1 MRLIVRFALLASDG
15 GFIQLGM
22 QAGEAFAE
30 TLGCNGLKEDNMKTL
45 HCLVVTVLLTAIA
58 GGQAQAQGY
67 PNKPVRIIIDSAPG
81 STVDVVTRVFAD
93 KLGEFVG
100 AQLVTVNQ
108 PGGGGSIAARLAATS
123 PPDGYTLYSPA
134 ASVFAT
140 LPGAA
145 PNLPLHLPRDFLPIG
160 FVSEQPMFIAA
171 TAESGITSL
180 AELIALAKSHP
191 GEVAYAVTGRG
202 RITHLTGELLQS
214 RTGIKLLNV
223 PYTGGPAQALND
235 ALGGRISIVIEGFPG
250 IASAVQGGALKPI
263 AVASRARLAEFPNLP
278 TVAET
283 IPDFFASGWQLLVAP
298 LGVPADVVPKLSPEL
313 RKTADDGDVRRKLAP
328 LGGYPRAMSP
338 EETVAFVEAEQKRW
352 QPILDQI
359 AQQPQ

>member
-1 MRLIVRFALLASDG
+1 MVKRALASTHAADCPLRLLASYG
-15 GFIQLGM
+15 VFIQLGM
-22 QAGEAFAE
+22 QAGLAFAE
-30 TLGCNGLKEDNMKTL
+30 TLGCKGLKEDNMKTL
-45 HCLVVTVLLTAIA
+45 HCLVVTVLLAAIA
-58 GGQAQAQGY
+58 GGQAQAPGY

-214 RTGIKLLNV
+214 RTGLFSMFMNV
-223 PYTGGPAQALND
+223 
-235 ALGGRISIVIEGFPG
+235 FPG
-250 IASAVQGGALKPI
+250 IAGAGRGGALKPI

-313 RKTADDGDVRRKLAP
+313 RKTADDGGGRRKLP
-328 LGGYPRAMSP
+328 LHP
-338 EETVAFVEAEQKRW
+338 
-352 QPILDQI
+352 
-359 AQQPQ
+359 